1 MLRAD
6 FKYPFFISEDLIFS
20 IVHHSLPVVNLR
32 NQVHL
37 KEIAIFCFTTL
48 YPLMLF
54 VAMVSDL
61 ALGYVTLLH
70 FQSRK
75 SF

>member
-20 IVHHSLPVVNLR
+20 NVHHSLPVVNLR

-37 KEIAIFCFTTL
+37 KEIVIFRFTTL
-48 YPLMLF
+48 CPLMLF
-54 VAMVSDL
+54 VAVVSDL

-70 FQSRK
+70 FQSQT

>member
-6 FKYPFFISEDLIFS
+6 FIYAFFVSEDSIFS
-20 IVHHSLPVVNLR
+20 NVHHSLPAVNLR
-32 NQVHL
+32 NHTL
-37 KEIAIFCFTTL
+37 KEIVIFCFTTL
-48 YPLMLF
+48 CPLMLF

-70 FQSRK
+70 FQS
-75 SF
+75 